1 VIEVVSPYEDL
12 HILGMFDAGLLD
24 RLATIYVTRDSD
36 EGVLDDYCDVWVEQ
50 PERLVGHDCTFWI
63 QEDGVRFSLSV
74 VEVRA
79 WLGPVPESDREC
91 IVKRNP
97 RVN

>member
-1 VIEVVSPYEDL
+1 MIVEEPYRTG

-36 EGVLDDYCDVWVEQ
+36 EGVLDGYCDVWVEQ
-50 PERLVGHDCTFWI
+50 PERLVGHDCTFWV

-74 VEVRA
+74 TAVLE
-79 WLGPVPESDREC
+79 WLGTVPESDREC
-91 IVKRNP
+91 LVRRNP
-97 RVN
+97 QVN